1 MDAGMRCTMHCMGRG
16 IILPLGCSGEKL
28 PQEDGLLPLLSL
40 HFRVSPEPEWN
51 LLCSRGENLKVAGG
65 MGILRGRPPKPVTRK
80 PAQGKDGEVNPGRRV
95 SRKDF
100 GSECTIS

>member
-1 MDAGMRCTMHCMGRG
+1 MF
-16 IILPLGCSGEKL
+16 
-28 PQEDGLLPLLSL
+28 Q
-40 HFRVSPEPEWN
+40 
-51 LLCSRGENLKVAGG
+51 RGEFEGG
-65 MGILRGRPPKPVTRK
+65 RWDGDSERKAPKPVTRK